1 MKIHEN
7 NKRIFNLALAKFIGF
22 YQVLDTEKVTFL
34 GRHNVWYRIFVFL
47 IVYECLI
54 AAMLFLNSLYYS
66 KNNITESLLYTG
78 FVINMLYASYK
89 MYIVLKR
96 TKDIWDCLSITQ
108 FDFTSYD
115 HRDRRIILD
124 LWRNRSI
131 WFTNTFAVFCF
142 IMLIFDLASPLA
154 FNDTFMVMKNRDG
167 SSSNYRL
174 NVLNLYLF
182 VPEEDYNTYFNIFYL
197 IETFGI
203 CIFVIFIVVFDTIVM
218 TSCLALSCQ
227 LHMNFAAFESVGHTS
242 VVDSPNSKY
251 INVHTLEIFKIDI

>member
-1 MKIHEN
+1 MKIQDN
-7 NKRIFNLALAKFIGF
+7 GKQIFNQALEKFIGF
-22 YQVLDTEKVTFL
+22 YQLVDIEKVTFL
-34 GRHNVWYRIFVFL
+34 GRHNVRYRIFVFL
-47 IVYECLI
+47 IVYECII
-54 AAMLFLNSLYYS
+54 AAMLLLNGLYYS
-66 KNNITESLLYTG
+66 ENNTTEFILYTG

-108 FDFTSYD
+108 FDFTSYN

-131 WFTNTFAVFCF
+131 WFTNTFVAFSLL
-142 IMLIFDLASPLA
+142 MLIFYAVCPLA
-154 FNDTFMVMKNRDG
+154 FNDTFLVMKNRDG
-167 SSSNYRL
+167 LSSNYRL

-182 VPEEDYNTYFNIFYL
+182 VPEEVYNTYFNIFYI

-203 CIFVIFIVVFDTIVM
+203 CIFVFFIIVFDTIVM
-218 TSCLALSCQ
+218 TLCLALSCQ

-251 INVHTLEIFKIDI
+251 INVHAYIGDI